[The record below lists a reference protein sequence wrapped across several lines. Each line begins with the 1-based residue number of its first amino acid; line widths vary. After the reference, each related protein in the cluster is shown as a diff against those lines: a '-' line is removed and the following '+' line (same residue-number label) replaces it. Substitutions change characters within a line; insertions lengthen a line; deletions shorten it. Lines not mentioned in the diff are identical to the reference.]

1 MVVVI
6 PVLPIVIAE
15 AALVPMLI
23 VPLVAPVPALML
35 TFPPLP
41 PVEDSA
47 PAVRFNAPPVPPV
60 PDSNPPVRLMAPP
73 VPAAALFDAG

>member
-1 MVVVI
+1 MLVVT
-6 PVLPIVIAE
+6 PVAPRVIAD
-15 AALVPMLI
+15 AALVPILI

-60 PDSNPPVRLMAPP
+60 PDSNPPVRLIAPP
-73 VPAAALFDAG
+73 FATGVLKAAG